1 MKKILVLTLCFVFC
15 GVIFSFAEE
24 PFKKHNW
31 EIGPEV
37 SYIRYEEP
45 NVMKEEGIMY
55 GLGGSY
61 TYHNNLMLKAE
72 VNGSYGEV
80 DYSST
85 DTGSIDNIPD
95 YKFEVKGLIGYDIP
109 VMQSTYFT
117 PFTGVA
123 YRYLNDDSSGML
135 STTGAAGYERESN
148 YFYSPVGVQLL
159 TDLNNGWTLGGS
171 AEYDYFWAGKQQSHL
186 GDAVAGLN
194 TVENDQKS
202 GWGVKGTIDIKK
214 KGETLDFLLQ
224 PFVRYWSIDQSD
236 SSNVTYN
243 GVIVGYG
250 YEPENT
256 SFEAGAKLAVS
267 F

>member
-1 MKKILVLTLCFVFC
+1 MKKNLILTLCFVFY

-45 NVMKEEGIMY
+45 DVMKEEGIMY

-61 TYHNNLMLKAE
+61 TYHNNLMLKGEA
-72 VNGSYGEV
+72 NGGYGEV

-85 DTGSIDNIPD
+85 ESGTIDNIPD
-95 YKFEVKGLIGYDIP
+95 YKFEVKGLAGYDFP
-109 VMQSTYFT
+109 VFDATYFT
-117 PFTGVA
+117 PFAGVG

-135 STTGAAGYERESN
+135 SSTRAAGYERESN
-148 YFYSPVGVQLL
+148 YFYTPVGFELL
-159 TDLNNGWTLGGS
+159 TNLNNGWLLGGS
-171 AEYDYFWAGKQQSHL
+171 VEYDYFWAGKQKSHL

-194 TVENDQKS
+194 TVENDQED
-202 GWGVKGTIDIKK
+202 GWGIKGSVKIKK
-214 KGETLDFLLQ
+214 EGESMDFFVE
-224 PFVRYWSIDQSD
+224 PFVRYWHIDQSND
-236 SSNVTYN
+236 SNVTYN

-250 YEPENT
+250 YEPQNT